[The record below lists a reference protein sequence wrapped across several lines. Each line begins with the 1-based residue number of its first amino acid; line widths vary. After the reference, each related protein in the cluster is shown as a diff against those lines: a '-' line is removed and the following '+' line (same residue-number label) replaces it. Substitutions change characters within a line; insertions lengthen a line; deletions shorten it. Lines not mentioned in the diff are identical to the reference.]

1 MNAKLPD
8 GYRDRLCGLLQ
19 AEWRGGESYTK
30 FAARLDLGSG
40 KIVKAWLTLDF
51 RAEPD
56 PQKLRKL
63 AHHLGWEY
71 WQLMRYLDTGDR
83 PDSLLLGGENLT
95 LENLENI
102 DENIEDGTT
111 PRVLSALQEMSDL
124 ATKTIQLVKM
134 FPEPEFP
141 WPEPSVTQ
149 SKLLLA
155 KPPAL
160 KNLPQAIAYCIEK
173 SRQTPSQIEDRIRAI
188 RYYGSSEVKMTLEE
202 FEAIRRGEILP
213 SNEATMEAI
222 ADIVDR
228 DREVFTIQEWLS
240 TWIVSIY
247 TMSAKMREEKVESCL
262 QVEVS

>member
-30 FAARLDLGSG
+30 FATRLDLGSG
-40 KIVKAWLTLDF
+40 RTVKAWLTLDF

-63 AHHLGWEY
+63 AHHLGWEH
-71 WQLMRYLDTGDR
+71 WQLMRYLDTGEH
-83 PDSLLLGGENLT
+83 PDSLPLTSENLT
-95 LENLENI
+95 TENI
-102 DENIEDGTT
+102 DDETAPN
-111 PRVLSALQEMSDL
+111 VLSALQQMSDL

-134 FPEPEFP
+134 LPSPEPTLP
-141 WPEPSVTQ
+141 QPN
-149 SKLLLA
+149 LLLA

-173 SRQTPSQIEDRIRAI
+173 SRQTPTQIEDRIRDI
-188 RYYGSSEVKMTLEE
+188 RYYGSSEVKITLEE
-202 FEAIRRGEILP
+202 FEAIRQGKVLP
-213 SNEATMEAI
+213 TNEATMEAI

-247 TMSAKMREEKVESCL
+247 TMSAKRVKEEDKTCSSVNIAS
-262 QVEVS
+262 